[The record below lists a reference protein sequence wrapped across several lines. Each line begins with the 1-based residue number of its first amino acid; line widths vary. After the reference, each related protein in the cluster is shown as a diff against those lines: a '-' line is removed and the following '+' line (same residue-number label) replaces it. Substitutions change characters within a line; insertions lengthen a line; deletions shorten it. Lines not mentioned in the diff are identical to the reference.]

1 MNRLV
6 EADLPCESI
15 AALQLSN
22 TSSPVRFLSTL
33 WIKATAESTT
43 RPTTNET
50 AHYKLRLEP
59 HRTEMNTPALLIRP
73 SAVADLPAITAIY
86 GWNVL
91 NGTGTFELDA
101 PDEAEMTRRRDDV
114 LGKGLPW
121 IVVERGG
128 VVLGYAYAN
137 HFRPRRA
144 YRFCLEDSLYLAADA
159 KGQGLGRLLLAELMA
174 RCEAIGA
181 RQMLAVIGDSQ
192 NLGSVGVHRTLG
204 FEHVGV
210 MKSAGWKFDRWLDVV
225 IMQKALG
232 QGDTTDAK
240 DLA

>member
-1 MNRLV
+1 M
-6 EADLPCESI
+6 
-15 AALQLSN
+15 
-22 TSSPVRFLSTL
+22 SSPD
-33 WIKATAESTT
+33 
-43 RPTTNET
+43 
-50 AHYKLRLEP
+50 
-59 HRTEMNTPALLIRP
+59 LLIRP
-73 SAVADLPAITAIY
+73 STPADLPAITAIY

-101 PDEAEMTRRRDDV
+101 PDLAEMTRRRDVV
-114 LGKGLPW
+114 LSKGLPW

-137 HFRPRRA
+137 HFRPRKA

-159 KGQGLGRLLLAELMA
+159 KSQGFGRLLLAELMA
-174 RCEAIGA
+174 QCEALGA
-181 RQMLAVIGDSQ
+181 RQMLAVIGDSH

-204 FEHVGV
+204 FEPVGV

-232 QGDTTDAK
+232 PGDTTAGK
-240 DLA
+240 DLV